1 MRDLE
6 LMEAALRAR
15 EAAYAPYSR
24 FRVGAALLSSD
35 GTLYTGC
42 NVENASYSL
51 TNCAERVAFG
61 KAVSEGMRSFSAIA
75 IVGGCDDASDFSLC
89 APCGACRQVMA
100 EFCNAD
106 FRILLG
112 DPSHISVYTLAE
124 LLPFS
129 FSLEKDQGGT
139 SL

>member
-1 MRDLE
+1 MPTQQYHLSNNYFQQPLEFGDL
-6 LMEAALRAR
+6 M
-15 EAAYAPYSR
+15 
-24 FRVGAALLSSD
+24 LLQL
-35 GTLYTGC
+35 GRCY
-42 NVENASYSL
+42 
-51 TNCAERVAFG
+51 
-61 KAVSEGMRSFSAIA
+61 
-75 IVGGCDDASDFSLC
+75 
-89 APCGACRQVMA
+89 
-100 EFCNAD
+100 CNAD